1 MTPTSFNLW
10 APLICAG
17 LATAIV
23 TPLAIFIAPKVG
35 AMDVPRDKRRV
46 HNKPMPR
53 FGGIAI
59 YAGLMVGLALFVLG
73 KNAHIPAVMVGCT
86 LIYILGAIDD
96 IKGMKPIIKF
106 GGQVVCA
113 TVVFAMGLRI
123 NFITNWFGEGNM
135 NFGIAVCYLATVVWI
150 AGITNAVNLID
161 GLDGLA
167 AGISAISAL
176 SIAYVSYIHGWYVP
190 TMAMMALAGACL
202 GFLPFN
208 FHPAKTFMGD
218 GGSQLLGFA
227 IASLSMLGTVK
238 SATLVVVVIPALV
251 LGLPI
256 LDTLMAII
264 RRTIRHQSIGTA
276 DKEHL
281 HHRILRAGFGQRRAV
296 LLMYSVSGIMGIVA
310 ILYSR
315 GLFIECLG
323 LAFVA
328 LLIVGVLITDTG
340 TNKVSLKGYRILK
353 EAPDAQSVKATKAT
367 EKIESKAVKIIDEE

>member
-1 MTPTSFNLW
+1 LTPTSFNLW
-10 APLICAG
+10 APLIAAG
-17 LATAIV
+17 LVTAIV

-86 LIYILGAIDD
+86 LIHILGAIDD

-135 NFGIAVCYLATVVWI
+135 NLGIAVCFLATVVWL

-218 GGSQLLGFA
+218 SGSQLLGFA
-227 IASLSMLGTVK
+227 IASLSILGTVK

-353 EAPDAQSVKATKAT
+353 EAPDTPRAKAT
-367 EKIESKAVKIIDEE
+367 EHAETKAVKIIDEE

>member
-1 MTPTSFNLW
+1 
-10 APLICAG
+10 
-17 LATAIV
+17 
-23 TPLAIFIAPKVG
+23 
-35 AMDVPRDKRRV
+35 
-46 HNKPMPR
+46 
-53 FGGIAI
+53 
-59 YAGLMVGLALFVLG
+59 
-73 KNAHIPAVMVGCT
+73 
-86 LIYILGAIDD
+86 
-96 IKGMKPIIKF
+96 
-106 GGQVVCA
+106 
-113 TVVFAMGLRI
+113 
-123 NFITNWFGEGNM
+123 
-135 NFGIAVCYLATVVWI
+135 
-150 AGITNAVNLID
+150 
-161 GLDGLA
+161 
-167 AGISAISAL
+167 
-176 SIAYVSYIHGWYVP
+176 
-190 TMAMMALAGACL
+190 
-202 GFLPFN
+202 
-208 FHPAKTFMGD
+208 PAKTFMGD
-218 GGSQLLGFA
+218 SGSQLLGFA
-227 IASLSMLGTVK
+227 IASLSILGTVK

-353 EAPDAQSVKATKAT
+353 EAPDTPRAKAT
-367 EKIESKAVKIIDEE
+367 EHAETKAVKIIDEE